1 MEDVSPDTALIDL
14 EQLGTT
20 SAVGS
25 AGRPIPWKKLS
36 VAAVVIGTVAY
47 LSWPKSSTTS
57 AVKRSVQLSSWE
69 DTLEECT
76 NLFQMA
82 LDADEDSV
90 QVGVFD
96 YDDQTLAQ
104 EKIRTA
110 EQAAKAMHDPETNF
124 VQIGTCGMQVGG
136 NIGTGPIWTCIPAS
150 SCSPQSE
157 VINKQHK

>member
-1 MEDVSPDTALIDL
+1 
-14 EQLGTT
+14 
-20 SAVGS
+20 
-25 AGRPIPWKKLS
+25 
-36 VAAVVIGTVAY
+36 
-47 LSWPKSSTTS
+47 
-57 AVKRSVQLSSWE
+57 
-69 DTLEECT
+69 
-76 NLFQMA
+76 MA